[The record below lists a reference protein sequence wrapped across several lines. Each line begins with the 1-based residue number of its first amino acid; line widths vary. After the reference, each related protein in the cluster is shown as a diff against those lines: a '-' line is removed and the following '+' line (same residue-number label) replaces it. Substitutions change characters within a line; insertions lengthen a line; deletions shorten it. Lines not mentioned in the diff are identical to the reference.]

1 MASPLGRTGTV
12 LKLVSIMAAVIR
24 IKNLLFWKS
33 VSASL
38 ALSQLSHFVF
48 ILTLQRR
55 FSVTTVCIIFFQF
68 LLFED
73 VLYFDLCICPCVYGY
88 VHINVTPAEA
98 RSGSLSTLEL
108 ELGVVNHP
116 AWVLG
121 SEPRSSIRAV
131 GAGNC

>member
-1 MASPLGRTGTV
+1 
-12 LKLVSIMAAVIR
+12 MAAVIH
-24 IKNLLFWKS
+24 IKNFLFWKS
-33 VSASL
+33 VSALL

-48 ILTLQRR
+48 IQTLQRC

-73 VLYFDLCICPCVYGY
+73 VLYFSLCMSPCVYGY
-88 VHINVTPAEA
+88 MHINVTPAEA

-108 ELGVVNHP
+108 ELGVVSHP